1 MPLTPYPIGAE
12 PTSQTLILS
21 CHPAL
26 TCDVQLVI
34 QARFH
39 VQTAEH
45 NPWLGLQFELL
56 GDVDRIHL
64 PPKTSDGPADG
75 LWQHTCAELFVR
87 TANSPAYQEFN
98 FSPSGQWAAYRFSSE
113 RQRNP
118 QSEAEHPAVPPVI
131 HVLGAD
137 ASISIEIRL
146 PLRNLA
152 RDTGA
157 EGLLLGLSMVTEL
170 SNDEMSYWALHH
182 PRADRPDFH
191 HPDGCVLPLSLPPS
205 PTPFR

>member
-1 MPLTPYPIGAE
+1 MPLTPYPIGAD

-26 TCDVQLVI
+26 TCGVQLVV
-34 QARFH
+34 QARVH

-45 NPWLGLQFELL
+45 IPWLGLQFELL
-56 GDVDRIHL
+56 GDVDRIRL
-64 PPKTSDGPADG
+64 PPKISDGPADG

-118 QSEAEHPAVPPVI
+118 QSEAAQPAWPPAIQVQ
-131 HVLGAD
+131 GAE
-137 ASISIEIRL
+137 ACIGIEIRL
-146 PLRNLA
+146 PLHNLA

-170 SNDEMSYWALHH
+170 GNDELSYWALHH